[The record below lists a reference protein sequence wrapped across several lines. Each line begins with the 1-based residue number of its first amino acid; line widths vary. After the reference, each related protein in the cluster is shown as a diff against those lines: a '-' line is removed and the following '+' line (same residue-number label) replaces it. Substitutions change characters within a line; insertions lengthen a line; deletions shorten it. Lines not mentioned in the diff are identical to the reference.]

1 MIYICAE
8 HIADNTQS
16 GFSAARQREGRI
28 LMELRKN
35 DREILCVSARIKE
48 TGTEMIKRKTM
59 RRIAAAAT
67 ALSVAFS
74 CGICVSAQETAAP
87 SYLHSAYK
95 AADRDGIG
103 SGHYLYHVLKVTGE
117 ALGEEQIFTVKDME
131 ELYIESISQ
140 SSVLKMGQTAEV
152 NINGNRK
159 TVNGIDLYKF
169 IKLCGVTDDTSCC
182 TQIQFFGGDAGSSQ
196 ALCTKKLSEVS
207 NSENKMIIALSAGG
221 KALDDAAGGPLMLCD
236 GKTGSVLVKD
246 LSGIRIGGAAG
257 AADPYYGLHSRKP
270 LDYMQDDCVFTVNY
284 IDKAKYPKRD
294 DNAVPFATKKYS
306 MGEIE
311 ALIRQ
316 NTDKTHGNY
325 FGISG
330 NEKSKDVYGLGG
342 FSDYFEGIDMGWFLS
357 SQAGLKDT
365 EGTAEF
371 YGRDN
376 DWFSEIKD
384 LSYFF
389 AKDYSKYYLEIDDDT
404 YIDNVVPVLA
414 VSKNGAPLL
423 PLHDHEMEG
432 NIDYNTFNKNVN
444 AAGYATKDIGLV
456 KNVSGPFVAGLA
468 DVDGVYG
475 GYRQETSGDCVR
487 IDIYVNKADYAGI
500 TSKEAV
506 SVKTGGDAKTLTPA
520 QTALV
525 KCAAYTA
532 SLMMFR

>member
-1 MIYICAE
+1 MYQ
-8 HIADNTQS
+8 HP
-16 GFSAARQREGRI
+16 
-28 LMELRKN
+28 
-35 DREILCVSARIKE
+35 VKE

-59 RRIAAAAT
+59 RRIAAAVT
-67 ALSVAFS
+67 ALSVALS
-74 CGICVSAQETAAP
+74 CGIYVSAQETAAP

-103 SGHYLYHVLKVTGE
+103 SGYYLYHVLKVTGD
-117 ALGEEQIFTVKDME
+117 ALGEEQVFTVKDLE
-131 ELYIESISQ
+131 ELYIESTSQ
-140 SSVLKMGQTAEV
+140 SSVLKLGQTAEV
-152 NINGNRK
+152 NINGSRK

-169 IKLCGVTDDTSCC
+169 LRLCGITDDTSCC
-182 TQIQFFGGDAGSSQ
+182 AAVQFFSEGSDK
-196 ALCTKKLSEVS
+196 AACVKKLSEIKDAT
-207 NSENKMIIALSAGG
+207 NKITVALSAGG

-236 GKTGSVLVKD
+236 GKTGTVLVKD

-270 LDYMQDDCVFTVNY
+270 LDHMQDDCVFTVNY
-284 IDKAKYPKRD
+284 IDRSKYTKRD

-316 NTDKTHGNY
+316 NPDKTHGNY

-330 NEKSKDVYGLGG
+330 NEKSKAVYGLGG

-357 SQAGLKDT
+357 SRAGLKDT

-389 AKDYSKYYLEIDDDT
+389 AKDYSEYYLEIDDDT

-423 PLHDHEMEG
+423 PLHDHKMEG
-432 NIDYNTFNKNVN
+432 NVDYNTFNKNVN
-444 AAGYATKDIGLV
+444 AAGYVTKDIGLV
-456 KNVSGPFVAGLA
+456 KNVSGPFIAGLA
-468 DVDGVYG
+468 DLDGVYG
-475 GYRQETSGDCVR
+475 GYRQETSGDCIR
-487 IDIYVNKADYAGI
+487 IDFYVNKADYAGI

-506 SVKTGGDAKTLTPA
+506 SVKTGGGAQTLTPA
-520 QTALV
+520 QTALA

-532 SLMMFR
+532 SLMMLR

>member
-1 MIYICAE
+1 
-8 HIADNTQS
+8 
-16 GFSAARQREGRI
+16 
-28 LMELRKN
+28 
-35 DREILCVSARIKE
+35 
-48 TGTEMIKRKTM
+48 MIKRKTM

-140 SSVLKMGQTAEV
+140 SSVLKLGQTAEV
-152 NINGNRK
+152 NINGDRK

-196 ALCTKKLSEVS
+196 ASCTKKLSEVS
-207 NSENKMIIALSAGG
+207 NSENRIIIALSAGG
-221 KALDDAAGGPLMLCD
+221 KALDDASGGPLMLCD

-270 LDYMQDDCVFTVNY
+270 LDYMQNDCVFTVNY
-284 IDKAKYPKRD
+284 IDSSKYQKRD

-316 NTDKTHGNY
+316 NPDKTHGNY

-357 SQAGLKDT
+357 SQAGLRDT

-376 DWFSEIKD
+376 DWFAEIKD

-404 YIDNVVPVLA
+404 YIGNVVPVLA

-487 IDIYVNKADYAGI
+487 IDIYVNKADYVGI

-506 SVKTGGDAKTLTPA
+506 SVKTGGYAQTLTPA
-520 QTALV
+520 QTALA

-532 SLMMFR
+532 SLMMFK